1 MMIIGSRQHDRVDN
15 YDGRAKTQE
24 FRDRLSKGESFD
36 DIIEE
41 AFAVVR
47 EAAWRVLELR
57 HYDVQVLFLLVVHRS
72 SPFVCWGLYPG
83 CSCAFVSCLHRGG
96 ANSEDQLLFFGRCAL
111 CAYVWACVCGRVFV
125 SRRRSFF

>member
-1 MMIIGSRQHDRVDN
+1 MTADDR
-15 YDGRAKTQE
+15 DGRAKTQE

-57 HYDVQVLFLLVVHRS
+57 HYDVQVDFERRAPRDARCLRS
-72 SPFVCWGLYPG
+72 TTVLI
-83 CSCAFVSCLHRGG
+83 SC
-96 ANSEDQLLFFGRCAL
+96 FFFKRKL
-111 CAYVWACVCGRVFV
+111 T
-125 SRRRSFF
+125 

>member
-1 MMIIGSRQHDRVDN
+1 MGRGGTGLHRWGGSVGVVVVVG
-15 YDGRAKTQE
+15 GRDKTQE

-57 HYDVQVLFLLVVHRS
+57 HYDVQVRCWCCLPLLT
-72 SPFVCWGLYPG
+72 PT
-83 CSCAFVSCLHRGG
+83 
-96 ANSEDQLLFFGRCAL
+96 LLLLLPMF
-111 CAYVWACVCGRVFV
+111 
-125 SRRRSFF
+125 